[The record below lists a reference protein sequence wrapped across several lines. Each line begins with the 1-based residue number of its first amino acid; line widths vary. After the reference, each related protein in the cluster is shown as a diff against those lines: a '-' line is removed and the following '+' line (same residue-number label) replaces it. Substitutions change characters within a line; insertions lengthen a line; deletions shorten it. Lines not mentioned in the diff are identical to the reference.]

1 MHCVRQGFLCE
12 YFHKI
17 IKFQENDYLCRNDM
31 NEYCQMQLRFHS
43 VRYLYNETIMKQPIV
58 YCLFV
63 LIMLLSALE
72 TVAAIPV
79 VDGVSHELA
88 IYRSAHISDVNYNL
102 SFTLPAEKTKPVYFE
117 ETLFFDWTGDE
128 DLQIDFQGAA
138 SQLSQEILVNDKRVK
153 TAFINEHVVIPS
165 QYLVQG
171 ENSVS
176 LCGYSG
182 DKALNR
188 NVDYMYTLFVPDHA
202 RSVFPC
208 FDQPDLKAVFDLEL
222 DIPEGWVSIS
232 NNTRKPIPTYLFSF
246 TAGKFQISREIRD
259 GRLLTA
265 LYRETDPAK
274 VAQLPIVFDQVALS
288 LRWMEEYTGILYPF
302 EHYGFVVLPGY
313 QFGGMEHPG
322 CIQFNDQRIFLGPEP
337 TPDEEMSRLNLI
349 AHETA
354 HMWFGDL
361 VTMRWF
367 DDVWTKE
374 VYANFMADKIAREK
388 FPEIDHDLAFVKTHY
403 PLAMSTDRTQ
413 GTHPIQ
419 QPLDNMNKAGLLY
432 GNIIYHKAPIMMS
445 KLEKE
450 KGADALRE
458 GLRSY
463 LNHYAYSNATW
474 DDLIVELDRFN
485 PEHSAQSFSDVWVKQ
500 KGMPV
505 INSMRMSDLVR
516 VHQSDP
522 YGRNLVWRQGF
533 DIGYVDEN
541 GRFCQQPIYMNDNDY
556 LFYVGYNDGL
566 FVNSNAEGYGQFKL
580 KSDGIS
586 WMSEAWK
593 TMADNDLSRYAAV
606 LNLYENFH
614 LGSITAKDLAN
625 VLLQFLDHEKNELI
639 ASTTCSYLGD
649 VMACLDHNERVI
661 TEQRLFEMS
670 QQHDLQSVRQTLLRQ
685 LSLRALSPEV
695 VDPLSDI
702 WEKQSATFLNSRDYM
717 RMAYHLAIM
726 QPDRWQQILD
736 VQRSRLNN
744 EDQRREFD
752 FISRACNPDTQVQ
765 QQLFNQLLQA
775 ENRRVEPWARDMLA
789 LLNDPTREPLSNR
802 YLVPGLDALE
812 EVQQSGDIFFPG
824 YWLSGLLSGH
834 KSDEAKAIVR
844 QWTDTHPD
852 LEPSLMNKLK
862 ENAYWVLDFR
872 Y

>member
-1 MHCVRQGFLCE
+1 M
-12 YFHKI
+12 I
-17 IKFQENDYLCRNDM
+17 IFAEVIKLNCGGCKQWCR
-31 NEYCQMQLRFHS
+31 S
-43 VRYLYNETIMKQPIV
+43 VGILNNGIVMKQPVV
-58 YCLFV
+58 YCFLTILV
-63 LIMLLSALE
+63 ALSALS
-72 TVAAIPV
+72 AAASVPV
-79 VDGVSHELA
+79 VEGVSRELA
-88 IYRSAHISDVNYNL
+88 VYRSAHISDVKYRL
-102 SFTLPAEKTKPVYFE
+102 EFTVPDQKSQPVSFS
-117 ETLFFDWTGDE
+117 ETIFFNWTGDE
-128 DLQIDFQGAA
+128 DLQIDFQGSPAQLHREIVVNGSTVKTVFLDEHIVIPLRYLA
-138 SQLSQEILVNDKRVK
+138 RGMNSVQLSGI
-153 TAFINEHVVIPS
+153 
-165 QYLVQG
+165 
-171 ENSVS
+171 
-176 LCGYSG
+176 SG

-188 NVDYMYTLFVPDHA
+188 SQDYMYTLFVPDHA
-202 RSVFPC
+202 RSAFAC
-208 FDQPDLKAVFDLEL
+208 FDQPDLKAVFDLKL

-232 NNTRKPIPTYLFSF
+232 NQTQKPIPTYLFSF
-246 TAGKFQISREIRD
+246 TAGRFSVQTAIRD
-259 GRLLTA
+259 GRQLTA

-288 LRWMEEYTGILYPF
+288 LRWMEDYTGISYPF

-374 VYANFMADKIAREK
+374 VYANFMADKIAREQ
-388 FPEIDHDLAFVKTHY
+388 FPEINHDLAFIKSHY

-432 GNIIYHKAPIMMS
+432 GNIIYHKAPIMMR
-445 KLEKE
+445 KLEQD

-463 LNHYAYSNATW
+463 LSRYAYSNASW

-485 PEHSAQSFSDVWVKQ
+485 PEHIAQSFSDVWVKQ

-516 VHQSDP
+516 VRQSDP
-522 YGRNLVWRQGF
+522 YGRNLVWKQGF

-541 GRFCQQPIYMNDNDY
+541 GRFCQQPIYMDQKDY

-566 FVNSNAEGYGQFKL
+566 FVNSNAEGYGQFVL

-593 TMADNDLSRYAAV
+593 TMADNDLTRYAAV

-614 LGSITAKDLAN
+614 LGTITAKDLAN
-625 VLLQFLDHEKNELI
+625 VLLEFLTHEKNELI
-639 ASTTCSYLGD
+639 ASTTCSFIGD
-649 VMACLDHNERVI
+649 LLPNLDDKDRDDTER
-661 TEQRLFEMS
+661 RLSDLMEDHS
-670 QQHDLQSVRQTLLRQ
+670 LQSVRQTLMRQ
-685 LSLRALSPEV
+685 LSLKAVSPIV
-695 VDPLSDI
+695 VNKMNEI
-702 WEKQSATFLNSRDYM
+702 WKKQNTTFLNNRDYM

-736 VQRSRLNN
+736 EQRGRLNN

-752 FISRACNPDTQVQ
+752 FISRACNPDTLVQ
-765 QQLFNQLLQA
+765 QQLFNELLLA
-775 ENRRVEPWARDMLA
+775 ENRRIEPWARDMLA
-789 LLNDPTREPLSNR
+789 LLNDPTREPFNNR
-802 YLVPGLDALE
+802 YITTGLDVLPE
-812 EVQQSGDIFFPG
+812 IQRTGDIFFPG
-824 YWLSGLLSGH
+824 YWLTGLLSGH
-834 KSDEAKAIVR
+834 HSDEAKALVR
-844 QWTDTHPD
+844 QWIETHPD
-852 LEPSLMNKLK
+852 LEPALMNKLK
-862 ENAYWVLDFR
+862 ENAYWLLKAVR
-872 Y
+872 KRMPTPNS